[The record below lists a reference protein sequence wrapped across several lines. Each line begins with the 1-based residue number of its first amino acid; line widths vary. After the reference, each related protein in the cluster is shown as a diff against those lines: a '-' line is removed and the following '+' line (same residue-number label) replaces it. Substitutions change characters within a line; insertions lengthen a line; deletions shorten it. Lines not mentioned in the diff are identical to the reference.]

1 MKKVYVINIFIN
13 QYIFVTFDRIG
24 SWFSKRGKIHQKEGK
39 YTKKGKIPLP
49 KWGKICQL
57 AIKHT
62 DIFHYKVLHNIPKL
76 GFLV

>member
-39 YTKKGKIPLP
+39 YTKKRENTPKRGKYLYQNG
-49 KWGKICQL
+49 GKY
-57 AIKHT
+57 A
-62 DIFHYKVLHNIPKL
+62 NWP
-76 GFLV
+76 